1 MMDLSSK
8 YEPKDFEKELYS
20 EWEKK
25 GYFHGEDSSKKP
37 PFSIVLPP
45 PNVTGA
51 LHMGHAL
58 TLTIQDTVV
67 RRKRMQGFNTVW
79 FPGTDHAGIATQM
92 VVERELMKSGVSRHD
107 LGREKF
113 IEKVWEVKN
122 RHHGFITNQT
132 RTMGASLDW
141 ERERFSLDEHF
152 SEAVNK
158 VFVQL
163 YEKGLVYRGEKLISW
178 CTRCSTALSDL
189 EVEQTPQNG
198 KLYYIKYFI
207 KGDNSKFVVVATTRP
222 ETLLGDTAVAVN
234 PNDERFKHLHGEK
247 VIIPFVNREVPII
260 LDEYVDMAFGTGCLK
275 ITPGHDF
282 NDYEIGNKHG
292 LQTVTVIDKEGRMN
306 ENAACFKGLTAKE
319 AREKIVVSLNDGGA
333 LEKIEDYSMTISKCS
348 RCETVL
354 EPLLSNQWF
363 VKMDGMAKKAMYA
376 VKDGRIKF
384 YPEGWWE
391 ETYYRWLEN
400 IRDWCVSRQL
410 WWGHRIP
417 VWYCKDCSHFEV
429 IEHKPKKPCP
439 RCGSSNYYQE
449 NDVLDTWFSAAL
461 WPFVAPGW
469 PKDTATLKT
478 FYPNSLMETG
488 FDIIFFWVARMIMFG
503 LEFMNEV
510 PFKDVLYHAMIRDEK
525 GQKMS
530 KTKGNVIDPLVITE
544 KYGTDTLRFT
554 LASMAGRARDIKLSE
569 NSIQG
574 YSYFMNKIWQAS
586 KFVYSNAD
594 GLDQK
599 CKIDKLKYPLNKWIV
614 SRLNSTAVLVNKKFE
629 VYELNDVCELLYKFF
644 WHEFCDWYIEFSKPL
659 LNDDKA
665 SSETKYVLCYVHRE
679 FLKLLHPVA
688 PFVTEKL
695 YQSSP
700 LKDVET
706 VMLSK
711 YPEGDLNLVDDAVEA
726 DFGFVQELVS
736 SIRNIKI
743 IYGINAKNDV
753 IVVSKKHAALINNLK
768 GPISKLATLRDLAV
782 LDSIKAEDCSDS
794 IRVVLKDAE
803 IYMPAKEFID
813 TEKELARF
821 KKKLDEVNKDLNIV
835 NNKLSNAGFLEKAGV
850 EVVEKEKKKQEE
862 FLKLSKDV
870 NEAIRTLESLRK

>member
-1 MMDLSSK
+1 
-8 YEPKDFEKELYS
+8 
-20 EWEKK
+20 
-25 GYFHGEDSSKKP
+25 
-37 PFSIVLPP
+37 
-45 PNVTGA
+45 N
-51 LHMGHAL
+51 
-58 TLTIQDTVV
+58 
-67 RRKRMQGFNTVW
+67 
-79 FPGTDHAGIATQM
+79 
-92 VVERELMKSGVSRHD
+92 
-107 LGREKF
+107 
-113 IEKVWEVKN
+113 
-122 RHHGFITNQT
+122 
-132 RTMGASLDW
+132 
-141 ERERFSLDEHF
+141 
-152 SEAVNK
+152 
-158 VFVQL
+158 
-163 YEKGLVYRGEKLISW
+163 
-178 CTRCSTALSDL
+178 
-189 EVEQTPQNG
+189 
-198 KLYYIKYFI
+198 IK
-207 KGDNSKFVVVATTRP
+207 
-222 ETLLGDTAVAVN
+222 
-234 PNDERFKHLHGEK
+234 
-247 VIIPFVNREVPII
+247 
-260 LDEYVDMAFGTGCLK
+260 
-275 ITPGHDF
+275 
-282 NDYEIGNKHG
+282 
-292 LQTVTVIDKEGRMN
+292 
-306 ENAACFKGLTAKE
+306 
-319 AREKIVVSLNDGGA
+319 
-333 LEKIEDYSMTISKCS
+333 
-348 RCETVL
+348 
-354 EPLLSNQWF
+354 
-363 VKMDGMAKKAMYA
+363 
-376 VKDGRIKF
+376 
-384 YPEGWWE
+384 
-391 ETYYRWLEN
+391 
-400 IRDWCVSRQL
+400 DWCISRQI

-461 WPFVAPGW
+461 WPFVALGW

-510 PFKDVLYHAMIRDEK
+510 PFKEVLYHAMIRDEK

-574 YSYFMNKIWQAS
+574 YSHFMNKIWQAS
-586 KFVYSNAD
+586 KFVYINAD
-594 GLDQK
+594 GLNKK
-599 CKIDKLKYPLNKWIV
+599 CKIDELKYPLNKWIV
-614 SRLNSTAVLVNKKFE
+614 SRLNSTAVLANKKFE

-644 WHEFCDWYIEFSKPL
+644 WHEFCDWYIELSKPL

-688 PFVTEKL
+688 PFITEKL

-700 LKDVET
+700 LNDGET
-706 VMLSK
+706 IMLSK
-711 YPEGDLNLVDDAVEA
+711 YPEGNQNLVDETVET
-726 DFGFVQELVS
+726 DFGFIQELVS

-753 IVVSKKHAALINNLK
+753 IVVSKKHAALINDLK

-782 LDSIKAEDCSDS
+782 LDSVKADSFPDS
-794 IRVVLKDAE
+794 IRVVFKDAE

-821 KKKLDEVNKDLNIV
+821 KKKLEEINKDLNIV

-870 NEAIRTLESLRK
+870 NEAIRTLESLKK

>member
-1 MMDLSSK
+1 MSELSAK
-8 YEPKDFEKELYS
+8 YNPQEFEKQIYS
-20 EWEKK
+20 EWEKN
-25 GYFHGEDSSKKP
+25 GYFHGKDSSDQP

-92 VVERELMKSGVSRHD
+92 VVERELLKEGKTRHD

-113 IEKVWEVKN
+113 IEKVWEVKD

-132 RTMGASLDW
+132 RVMGASLDW

-163 YEKGLVYRGEKLISW
+163 YERGLVYRGEKLISW

-189 EVEQTPQNG
+189 EVEQNPENG
-198 KLYYIKYFI
+198 KLYYIRYFV
-207 KGDNSKFVVVATTRP
+207 KGDKSKSVIVATTRP

-247 VIIPFVNREVPII
+247 VVIPFVNREVPVI
-260 LDEYVDMAFGTGCLK
+260 LDEYVDMEFGTGCLK

-292 LQTVTVIDKEGRMN
+292 LITVTVIDKQGKMN
-306 ENAACFKGLTAKE
+306 ENAAGFTGLTAKQ
-319 AREKIVVSLNDGGA
+319 AREKIVEELKNNGA
-333 LEKIEDYSMTISKCS
+333 LEKIEDYPMTISKCS
-348 RCETVL
+348 RCDTVI
-354 EPLLSNQWF
+354 EPLLSHQWF
-363 VKMDGMAKKAMYA
+363 IKMDGMAKKAMYA

-384 YPEGWWE
+384 YPQGWWE

-429 IEHKPKKPCP
+429 IEHKPKKPCA

-503 LEFMNEV
+503 LEFMDEV
-510 PFKDVLYHAMIRDEK
+510 PFKEVLYHAMIRDEK

-530 KTKGNVIDPLVITE
+530 KTRGNVIDPLVVTE
-544 KYGTDTLRFT
+544 KYGVDTLRFT

-569 NSIQG
+569 NAIQG

-586 KFVYSNAD
+586 KFVYSNSQ
-594 GLDQK
+594 GLDPK
-599 CKIDKLKYPLNKWIV
+599 FNIKDIKYPLNKWII
-614 SRLNSTAVLVNKKFE
+614 SRLNSTALLVNKKFE
-629 VYELNDVCELLYKFF
+629 VYELNDVSEVLYKFF
-644 WHEFCDWYIEFSKPL
+644 WHEFCDWYIELSKPML
-659 LNDDKA
+659 SDEKA
-665 SSETKYVLCYVHRE
+665 SAETKYVLCYVQRE

-695 YQSSP
+695 YEASP
-700 LKDVET
+700 LKDGKT
-706 VMLSK
+706 IMLSE
-711 YPEGDLNLVDDAVEA
+711 YPKGDEALVDHSVESS
-726 DFGFVQELVS
+726 FSFIQELVS
-736 SIRNIKI
+736 SIRNIKT

-753 IVVSKKHAALINNLK
+753 VVVSKKHSKLIDGLK
-768 GPISKLATLRDLAV
+768 GPICKLATLRDIITA
-782 LDSIKAEDCSDS
+782 DD
-794 IRVVLKDAE
+794 LKGIDLTGSLRSVMADAE

-813 TEKELARF
+813 FEKELARF
-821 KKKLDEVNKDLNIV
+821 NKKLEEVSKDLNMV
-835 NNKLSNAGFLEKAGV
+835 NNKLSNKGFLEKASAD
-850 EVVEKEKKKQEE
+850 VVEKEKKKLEE
-862 FLKLSKDV
+862 FTKLSEELKSAV
-870 NEAIRTLESLRK
+870 KMLESCKK

>member
-113 IEKVWEVKN
+113 IEKVWEVKH

-306 ENAACFKGLTAKE
+306 ENAACFKGLTSKE